1 MKVAILGG
9 TGSFGRALA
18 ARLVAA
24 GGHEVVIGSRDA
36 ARAEASAAELGSGT
50 SGATN
55 DDALRGVELVVL
67 AVKAEAAL
75 DTARDVARALGTTPL
90 LSVASALSF
99 GRDGVRPDP
108 DGRSLAE
115 RIQDVV
121 DAPVLAGLHSIA
133 ASNIG
138 SEPAPEDALVCG
150 DDDAAK
156 ALALDLAGTVVAG
169 RALDAGPLANARTL
183 EGLTAVIVNI
193 NRRYKA
199 HAGVRISGLGA

>member
-1 MKVAILGG
+1 MTKRAAGSRKTCSTLRVRSREAAQMKVAILGG

-75 DTARDVARALGTTPL
+75 DTARDVARALGT
-90 LSVASALSF
+90 
-99 GRDGVRPDP
+99 
-108 DGRSLAE
+108 
-115 RIQDVV
+115 
-121 DAPVLAGLHSIA
+121 
-133 ASNIG
+133 
-138 SEPAPEDALVCG
+138 
-150 DDDAAK
+150 
-156 ALALDLAGTVVAG
+156 
-169 RALDAGPLANARTL
+169 
-183 EGLTAVIVNI
+183 
-193 NRRYKA
+193 
-199 HAGVRISGLGA
+199 